1 MGSSSVESVY
11 RLATLGGLVVGRTI
25 NPVAQGSLG
34 GTLSKAPGWYL
45 PPGIYTPRQLVEGC
59 APLLETVLHNL
70 GQDPPKTVPARK
82 MLLDNL
88 ASNLRVDT
96 RESTLQISYST
107 SDAGRRE
114 MAQQAVRIGETIV
127 QYAHEISLSKPNFD
141 PQLRIRSPCEGH
153 LLNAAVAGLMF
164 GPRSQMNLMQLF
176 NEYMHQIVLLRD
188 ALLPFENYAEVLIP
202 IAGGTGRQVGMR
214 GTEEAR
220 SQFLAH
226 LMTRSLSQSAIVN
239 LAKAV
244 LAPKLPRQDGYG
256 FQYAHGQVLPAFLA
270 GSSSPRLLFY
280 CPAHLSSKSATS
292 DILFDYEYQD
302 YYSSPR
308 AEISDPTTILAPY
321 SWPSATLHVPTK
333 ILESLVVVENLIED
347 QDSSR
352 CLLKLRLKFDDDQ
365 YVSVDLGQI
374 SRGFRYAY
382 RVPPHYNGS
391 HSPSDESSNDENK
404 TTAPTNDKLGLSQS
418 SFVHSP
424 TALLTRSAPGLLS
437 SSKQCGIHIIP
448 TNSTVLTLALLGR
461 IYPENVVILHGDQT
475 PHEAERVGKSFQDS
489 LKFVIYNKK

>member
-1 MGSSSVESVY
+1 MGSYSVESAY
-11 RLATLGGLVVGRTI
+11 RMATLGGLIVGRTI
-25 NPVAQGSLG
+25 NPVAQGALG
-34 GTLSKAPGWYL
+34 GTLSKGPGWYL
-45 PPGIYTPRQLVEGC
+45 PTGIYTPRQVVEGC

-70 GQDPPKTVPARK
+70 GQDPPNTVPARK

-107 SDAGRRE
+107 SDAGRKE
-114 MAQQAVRIGETIV
+114 IAQQAVRIGETIV
-127 QYAHEISLSKPNFD
+127 QYAHEISLSKPSFD
-141 PQLRIRSPCEGH
+141 PQLKIRSPCEGH

-188 ALLPFENYAEVLIP
+188 ALLPFQNYADVLIP

-214 GTEEAR
+214 DTEEAR

-226 LMTRSLSQSAIVN
+226 LMTRSISQSAIVN

-270 GSSSPRLLFY
+270 GSSSPRLLYY
-280 CPAHLSSKSATS
+280 CPAHLGSESAMP

-308 AEISDPTTILAPY
+308 AEIPEPMTTLAPD
-321 SWPSATLHVPTK
+321 SWPSATLHVSTNV
-333 ILESLVVVENLIED
+333 LESSVVIEKLIKD

-352 CLLKLRLKFDDDQ
+352 CLLKLRLKFGDDQ
-365 YVSVDLGQI
+365 CVSVDLGQI

-382 RVPPHYNGS
+382 RVPSPNNSS
-391 HSPSDESSNDENK
+391 HSSSDESSNDENK
-404 TTAPTNDKLGLSQS
+404 TDASTNNKLGFSRS

-437 SSKQCGIHIIP
+437 SSRQPGIHVIP

-461 IYPENVVILHGDQT
+461 IYPENVVLLHGDQT
-475 PHEAERVGKSFQDS
+475 PQEAERVGKSFQDS
-489 LKFVIYNKK
+489 LKFVIYNK